1 MNEYLIRGPSPLPSG
16 TPIPLLLPSGQA
28 TPIIVGE
35 TTRGAN
41 SSQLPSVGGA
51 NGGTAPVDGGML
63 NWTHDLP
70 AGQGA
75 KAIFEKVL
83 RFFANNNKSANPK
96 VLEVGTYAGTSLI
109 EIIKQIPNSQGTAI
123 DIWESYDE
131 INENKLLNK
140 NILNDDE
147 IRKSLNVLKT
157 IKENNIEELFYSN
170 IRTVGLQDRIRGI
183 KGKSSNVL
191 LNMIKQNEM
200 FDFIY
205 VDGSHKCLDVA
216 LDLCL
221 SWQLLRNGGFMAI
234 DDYLYTLET
243 NFENNVLEYPYHAV
257 NHFLES
263 HKNELTILEK
273 GYRVFVVRHGGSPRG

>member
-1 MNEYLIRGPSPLPSG
+1 
-16 TPIPLLLPSGQA
+16 
-28 TPIIVGE
+28 
-35 TTRGAN
+35 
-41 SSQLPSVGGA
+41 
-51 NGGTAPVDGGML
+51 ML

-140 NILNDDE
+140 NILDQDE

-183 KGKSSNVL
+183 KGK
-191 LNMIKQNEM
+191 
-200 FDFIY
+200 
-205 VDGSHKCLDVA
+205 
-216 LDLCL
+216 
-221 SWQLLRNGGFMAI
+221 
-234 DDYLYTLET
+234 
-243 NFENNVLEYPYHAV
+243 
-257 NHFLES
+257 
-263 HKNELTILEK
+263 
-273 GYRVFVVRHGGSPRG
+273 